1 MKDNNSSS
9 FFVENN
15 KKEEKSPNINKENEP
30 KAKKAMFKKSL
41 YANLAEEDLEKYR
54 QIISD
59 PEALVSVDD
68 PLGINRNLCMLCK
81 LDCKRYSYN

>member
-1 MKDNNSSS
+1 MKDFNSSS
-9 FFVENN
+9 FLVENS
-15 KKEEKSPNINKENEP
+15 KKEEKSFNTIKEKEP

-59 PEALVSVDD
+59 PEALVSIDD

-81 LDCKRYSYN
+81 LDCKRYSYS